1 MKKIPFLIATILLV
15 GMTVCAQTTMKEYKA
30 GHVFFVNLP
39 DYMTKTT
46 NLNDAASIQF
56 INNVK
61 DIAGYIIF
69 DTKEEL
75 ELVNMKFSNATEFYE
90 TFIKDFLVKQ
100 KNRKVSEPQI
110 KSMNGNNY
118 VESDVTYLDKESKME
133 IYFYIG
139 IVETKN
145 SFYKLLCYGGIDSK
159 EKYRSDFQAILYSL
173 KE

>member
-1 MKKIPFLIATILLV
+1 MKKIAFLIATILLA
-15 GMTVCAQTTMKEYKA
+15 GMTVCAQTTMKEHKA
-30 GHVFFVNLP
+30 GHVFYVNLP

-46 NLNDAASIQF
+46 DLNDAASIQF
-56 INNVK
+56 INKIK

-100 KNRKVSEPQI
+100 KSRKVSEPQI
-110 KSMNGNNY
+110 KCMNGNTY

-133 IYFYIG
+133 IYFYVG

-173 KE
+173 KD

>member
-1 MKKIPFLIATILLV
+1 MRKITFLIATILLV

-30 GHVFFVNLP
+30 GHVFYVSLP

-46 NLNDAASIQF
+46 DLNDAASIQF
-56 INNVK
+56 INNIK

-75 ELVNMKFSNATEFYE
+75 ELVNLKFSNATEFYE

-100 KNRKVSEPQI
+100 KSRKVSEPQI

-118 VESDVTYLDKESKME
+118 VESDVTYFDKDSKME

-159 EKYRSDFQAILYSL
+159 EKYKNDFQAILYSL
-173 KE
+173 KD